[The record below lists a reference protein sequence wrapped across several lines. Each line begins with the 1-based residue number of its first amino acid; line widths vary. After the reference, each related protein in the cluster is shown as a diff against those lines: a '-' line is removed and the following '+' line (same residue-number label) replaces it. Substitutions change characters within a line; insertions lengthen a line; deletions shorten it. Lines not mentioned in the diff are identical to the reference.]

1 MKIFDTFLFCF
12 SILLMLIGIHQ
23 AMMFGFPAAYWL
35 FMLSLGSLLWYQIR
49 KKNQLKTENDKN
61 SSGENKSSQNTSRKR
76 KYKM

>member
-1 MKIFDTFLFCF
+1 MKILDTFLFCF

-23 AMMFGFPAAYWL
+23 AMMYGFPSAYWL

-49 KKNQLKTENDKN
+49 KKNQLKEEKEKKASNDGKN
-61 SSGENKSSQNTSRKR
+61 SENSSKKR